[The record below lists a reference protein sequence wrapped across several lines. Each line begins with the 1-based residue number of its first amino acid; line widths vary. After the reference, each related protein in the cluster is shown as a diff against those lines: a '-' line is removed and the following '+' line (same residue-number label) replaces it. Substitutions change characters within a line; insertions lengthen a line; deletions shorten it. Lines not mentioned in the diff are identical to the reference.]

1 MALVPFP
8 TQSAQRR
15 TGDDPDWDE
24 DDDLQADEAG
34 KMSFLEHLDELRRRI
49 IYSLIGVAVGFLIA
63 FAFIDRIFAFVMLPL
78 TNAVHGGKLVYTEPM
93 EAFSLY
99 LWMAALAGIML
110 AAPVVLTQVWLFI
123 APGLYQHEK
132 KLAIPF
138 VVLTTSCFIAGA
150 AFSHYVAFPAMF
162 AFGASFSSEKV
173 EFLPRIEPVF
183 DMYLRMLL
191 AFGLIFQMPPVVFF
205 LARMGMITG
214 RMLMRYFKYAILV
227 IFVAAAVLTPSGD
240 PYNQTIMAA
249 PMIVLYLFSALL
261 AALVGKKR
269 RVESDDDTAD
279 AEA

>member
-8 TQSAQRR
+8 TQTAQRR
-15 TGDDPDWDE
+15 PDEDPDWD
-24 DDDLQADEAG
+24 DDDLEAAGGG

-49 IYSLIGVAVGFLIA
+49 IYALLGVGVGFLIA
-63 FAFIDRIFAFVMLPL
+63 FSFIDRIFAFVMLPL
-78 TNAVHGGKLVYTEPM
+78 TNAVHGGRLVYTEPM

-99 LWMAALAGIML
+99 LWMAALAGMMI

-138 VVLTTSCFIAGA
+138 VALTTICFISGA

-162 AFGASFSSEKV
+162 AFGASFSSDKV

-191 AFGLIFQMPPVVFF
+191 AFGLIFQMPPIVFF
-205 LARMGMITG
+205 MARMGVITG
-214 RMLMRYFKYAILV
+214 RLLMRYFKFAVLI

-261 AALVGKKR
+261 AAVFGKKR
-269 RVESDDDTAD
+269 RTTDDETTVDS
-279 AEA
+279 EA